1 MPFFL
6 LFVIAISGCIGC
18 LLLLLRLRYV
28 QKKALK
34 ENTYLEKQVRDAQL
48 VTKELQSTLQTT
60 EEKYQQLQEK
70 AHQNELQSSS
80 LHQHV
85 ITLSQA
91 LKRSANGDLSH
102 RLPENVDVEI
112 IRNMHVS
119 FNVLNSTL
127 CNTLAEISK
136 TSQETSSHVSSLLNM
151 SNSLADTSV
160 ESATFAKDVF
170 SSIER
175 LNDVSIANAADA
187 QQNAGRTEQ
196 NISESHESN
205 KLLVQMTQKITNVN
219 ETIVGS
225 LDVIERLSSSGSA
238 ISQITESINEIAD
251 QTNLLSLNAAIEAA
265 RAGEAGKGFAV
276 VADEVRKLAV
286 RTQDSTREIDST
298 IRELEARIQDAV
310 KVIRAS
316 SDEMREGIDL
326 LRKVENTNTV
336 NN

>member
-1 MPFFL
+1 
-6 LFVIAISGCIGC
+6 
-18 LLLLLRLRYV
+18 
-28 QKKALK
+28 
-34 ENTYLEKQVRDAQL
+34 
-48 VTKELQSTLQTT
+48 
-60 EEKYQQLQEK
+60 
-70 AHQNELQSSS
+70 
-80 LHQHV
+80 
-85 ITLSQA
+85 
-91 LKRSANGDLSH
+91 
-102 RLPENVDVEI
+102 
-112 IRNMHVS
+112 
-119 FNVLNSTL
+119 
-127 CNTLAEISK
+127 
-136 TSQETSSHVSSLLNM
+136 
-151 SNSLADTSV
+151 
-160 ESATFAKDVF
+160 
-170 SSIER
+170 
-175 LNDVSIANAADA
+175 
-187 QQNAGRTEQ
+187 
-196 NISESHESN
+196 
-205 KLLVQMTQKITNVN
+205 MTQKITNVN